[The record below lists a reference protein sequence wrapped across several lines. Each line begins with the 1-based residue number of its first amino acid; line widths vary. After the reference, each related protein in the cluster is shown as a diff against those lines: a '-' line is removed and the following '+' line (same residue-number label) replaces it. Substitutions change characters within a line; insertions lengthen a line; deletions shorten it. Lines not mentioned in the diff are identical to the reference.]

1 MMEYII
7 HFCFFIFGF
16 CIGSWITAAMIAD
29 KIKEHDKALNDTPKA
44 TRRIYVEEHQN
55 NLFAYDNKTHTFL
68 CSFTSYNDLC
78 HKLLGIDAN
87 VEWTFNEE
95 SRLLVNKY
103 KEKSNGANVTF

>member
-7 HFCFFIFGF
+7 HFCFFIFGY
-16 CIGSWITAAMIAD
+16 CIGSWMTAARIAH
-29 KIKEHDKALNDTPKA
+29 KLNEHNKALNETQLA
-44 TRRIYVEEHQN
+44 TRSIYVEEHQN
-55 NLFAYDNKTHTFL
+55 NLLAYDKKTHQFL
-68 CSFTSYNDLC
+68 CSFTSYNELH

-103 KEKSNGANVTF
+103 KEKNNGTDVAL